1 MRKTE
6 HSRQSE
12 QSGGTQ
18 EIARVS
24 GQSALAKLQR
34 EQNGSTQETRRG
46 GQENEAARWQEEQKI
61 KSRQGREQVKKI
73 GIIGAME
80 VEVETLKKDMEVG
93 RVVKKAG
100 MEFHEG
106 VLNGMPVVVVRSGI
120 CKVNAAVCTQILIDD
135 FGVDGIINTGVG
147 GSLNAEINIGDI
159 VISTD
164 VVHHDVNAVE
174 FGYAL
179 GQIPQMKV
187 FSFPADETF
196 AEKAKAACNRVNPD
210 ITVWRGRICS
220 GDQFITAGEQLNK
233 IKEQFPDGLAVD
245 MESASIAQVCYL
257 YKVPFI
263 SFRIISDTPG
273 DDNNWE
279 QYTNFW
285 DTIADHSFKVTEAFL
300 SAIPHTIK

>member
-46 GQENEAARWQEEQKI
+46 GQENEAARWQEEQEI

-196 AEKAKAACNRVNPD
+196 AEKAKTACNRVNPD

-220 GDQFITAGEQLNK
+220 GDQFVSSQEQKDQIIKAFHGWCTEMEGAG
-233 IKEQFPDGLAVD
+233 
-245 MESASIAQVCYL
+245 IAQAAYL
-257 YKVPFI
+257 NDVPFI
-263 SFRIISDTPG
+263 IVRAISDKA
-273 DDNNWE
+273 DNSAYVDYATFE
-279 QYTNFW
+279 KK
-285 DTIADHSFKVTEAFL
+285 AAEHSVRLVEAL
-300 SAIPHTIK
+300 MSDLAQ

>member
-46 GQENEAARWQEEQKI
+46 GQENEAARWQEEQEI

-187 FSFPADETF
+187 FSFPADEAF

-220 GDQFITAGEQLNK
+220 GDQFVSSQEQKDQIIKAFHGWCTEMEGAG
-233 IKEQFPDGLAVD
+233 
-245 MESASIAQVCYL
+245 IAQTAYL
-257 YKVPFI
+257 NGVPFI
-263 SFRIISDTPG
+263 IVRAISDKA
-273 DDNNWE
+273 DNSAYVDYATFE
-279 QYTNFW
+279 KK
-285 DTIADHSFKVTEAFL
+285 AAEHSVRLVEAL
-300 SAIPHTIK
+300 MSDLAQ